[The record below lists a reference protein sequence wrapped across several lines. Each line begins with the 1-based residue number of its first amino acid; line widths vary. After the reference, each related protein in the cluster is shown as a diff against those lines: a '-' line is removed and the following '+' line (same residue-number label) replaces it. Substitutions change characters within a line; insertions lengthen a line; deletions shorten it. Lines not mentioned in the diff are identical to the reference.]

1 MEEGHVEEC
10 GNIQHGKQAR
20 LGSPYQ
26 RTARGARRQVVATP
40 LPAYFVVTY
49 LITWGFFFAGSLT
62 PAAWPRGLLFLLGTF
77 APGYVALWFTSR
89 ETGRGGVAA
98 LRRRLVDGRVH
109 CGGRPVG
116 RGGRMARVC
125 LAAARGAFRSGGRER
140 APRPAVGVLAP
151 SPVLHFRRRHGWPVV
166 PALPSAGHGAVGGDG
181 VAVRPHTR
189 HHAAGHAHA
198 RRCEQYQGHRA
209 LGRSERHESVGSE
222 PLARGLDDAGSA
234 LAVRRLF
241 PASNAQ
247 EPDARTGRGRRRAG
261 GREERMRNL
270 TRWSPGHARWSEA
283 RVRILAVAAGLCAW
297 SCSPSP
303 AITVQE
309 GDIVFQTSRSAQ
321 SQAVQ
326 LATHSPYSHMGLV
339 LFRDGKPF
347 VFEAIARVQ
356 FTPFVEWI
364 HRGEEGRYVVKRL
377 RDPELLGDPARLSA
391 LKRSALAFAG
401 RPYDPYFE
409 WSDDRIYC
417 SELVWKAYDRGIGV
431 QLGSLARL
439 STFDL
444 SNLLVKT
451 KLAERYGDKVP
462 LDERVI
468 SPAAVFASPLLQEAR

>member
-1 MEEGHVEEC
+1 
-10 GNIQHGKQAR
+10 
-20 LGSPYQ
+20 
-26 RTARGARRQVVATP
+26 
-40 LPAYFVVTY
+40 
-49 LITWGFFFAGSLT
+49 
-62 PAAWPRGLLFLLGTF
+62 
-77 APGYVALWFTSR
+77 
-89 ETGRGGVAA
+89 
-98 LRRRLVDGRVH
+98 
-109 CGGRPVG
+109 
-116 RGGRMARVC
+116 
-125 LAAARGAFRSGGRER
+125 
-140 APRPAVGVLAP
+140 
-151 SPVLHFRRRHGWPVV
+151 
-166 PALPSAGHGAVGGDG
+166 
-181 VAVRPHTR
+181 
-189 HHAAGHAHA
+189 
-198 RRCEQYQGHRA
+198 
-209 LGRSERHESVGSE
+209 
-222 PLARGLDDAGSA
+222 
-234 LAVRRLF
+234 
-241 PASNAQ
+241 
-247 EPDARTGRGRRRAG
+247 
-261 GREERMRNL
+261 MRNL

-283 RVRILAVAAGLCAW
+283 RVRILAVAAVLCAW